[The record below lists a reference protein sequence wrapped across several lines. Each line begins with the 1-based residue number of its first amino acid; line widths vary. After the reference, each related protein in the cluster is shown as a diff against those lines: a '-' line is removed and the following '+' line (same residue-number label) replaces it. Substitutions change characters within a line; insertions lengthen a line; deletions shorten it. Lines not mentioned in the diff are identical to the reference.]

1 MCARPQLSKRMQ
13 DPPTWCSK
21 MTKQDRNY
29 RDLGDTTNY
38 GPELLKPIKRG
49 NTRRVPMFLLI
60 SGPQKGRPVSLP
72 EGRWTLGRGPGSDYS
87 IHGRGIS
94 RVHLVLKVAADG
106 TVTATDSGSTNGMLV
121 NAEKVSN
128 HVFSPGDILQIGPDV
143 ALKFELIPSCE
154 LDLQLRLYDQS
165 TVDSLTGLY
174 NRAYLLNSLRQSL
187 AFSHRHHSPLC
198 LLLIDIDHFK
208 RINDTHGHSVGDSI
222 LAQFGKILTD
232 ALRTEDECARIGGEE
247 FALLLRGLEPDQ
259 ALEAADRIRVI
270 IANHSFQHEDF
281 LLGCTVSIG
290 AAMAPIDQHLEP
302 SALLRMV
309 DKNLYKAKH
318 RGRNCTVFG

>member
-1 MCARPQLSKRMQ
+1 
-13 DPPTWCSK
+13 
-21 MTKQDRNY
+21 MTKLDRNY

-38 GPELLKPIKRG
+38 GPDLLKPIKRG

-60 SGPQKGRPVSLP
+60 SGPQKGRPMSLP
-72 EGRWTLGRGPGSDYS
+72 EGRWTLGRGPDSDYS

-94 RVHLVLKVAADG
+94 RVHLELLADADG
-106 TVTATDSGSTNGMLV
+106 TVKASDSGSTNGMMI
-121 NAEKVSN
+121 NAEKVSD
-128 HVFSPGDILQIGPDV
+128 HVFSPGDVLQIGPDV
-143 ALKFELIPSCE
+143 ALKFELLPSCE

-165 TVDSLTGLY
+165 IVDSLTGLY

-187 AFSHRHHSPLC
+187 AFAHRHQSPLC
-198 LLLIDIDHFK
+198 LLLLDIDHFK

-222 LAQFGKILTD
+222 LAEFGKVLTD

-247 FALLLRGLEPDQ
+247 FALILRGLDSAQ

-270 IANHSFQHEDF
+270 IASHSFQYEDYR
-281 LLGCTVSIG
+281 LGCTASIG
-290 AAMAPIDQHLEP
+290 GAMAPNDQHLEP
-302 SALLRMV
+302 SDMLRMV
-309 DKNLYKAKH
+309 DANLYKAKH